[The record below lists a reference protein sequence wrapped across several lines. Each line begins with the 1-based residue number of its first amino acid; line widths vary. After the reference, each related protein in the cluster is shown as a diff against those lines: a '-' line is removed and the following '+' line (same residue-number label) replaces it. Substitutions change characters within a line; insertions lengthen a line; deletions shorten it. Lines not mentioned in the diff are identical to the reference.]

1 MFLPRSAVTALE
13 RNHRMRVVGRGPKST
28 TCEETM
34 RRTVITFGVLLAVA
48 ACADN
53 TDSGRQYGSAQPSST
68 TTATAPTVP
77 PQVGQPGQTSQQAR
91 TGIAR
96 EPGGAQALS
105 GTTGMSTT
113 AMAQLS
119 AAEQAFMIE
128 AAQHGMAEVELGR
141 LAESRGSSAQ
151 VRDFGRMM
159 VRDHTQA
166 NQELMAIAQR
176 IGMTPPTSLP
186 PAAQAAQ
193 MRLQQAQGQE
203 FDRQYIEQQA
213 AGHVGQR
220 AMFQFAANNA
230 KNPDLRN
237 FAQRTLPVIE
247 RHIDQLRTI
256 APMAMRTGAVR

>member
-1 MFLPRSAVTALE
+1 
-13 RNHRMRVVGRGPKST
+13 
-28 TCEETM
+28 M
-34 RRTVITFGVLLAVA
+34 RRTIFTLGLLLPIA
-48 ACADN
+48 ACGGGDGMFGGG
-53 TDSGRQYGSAQPSST
+53 DRGRQTSGAT
-68 TTATAPTVP
+68 MTAPTVP
-77 PQVGQPGQTSQQAR
+77 PQAGQPGQTSQQAR
-91 TGIAR
+91 TAIAR

-159 VRDHTQA
+159 VQQHTQA

-176 IGMTPPTSLP
+176 MGVTPPTSLT
-186 PAAQAAQ
+186 PAAQAVQ

-203 FDRQYIEQQA
+203 FDRQYLEHQA
-213 AGHVGQR
+213 SDHLTQR

-230 KNPDLRN
+230 RNPDLRN
-237 FAQRTLPVIE
+237 FAQRTLPVVE
-247 RHIDQLRTI
+247 RHIEQLRTI
-256 APMAMRTGAVR
+256 APTAMRTGSIR